1 MSKIKLLAFDADDTL
16 WHHESYIQDAWDA
29 MHKLMQ
35 NYGHFPEAANLAN
48 ARHIDNL
55 KLWGFGVKSIT
66 LSMIEAAIAMTQ
78 GRISSQDV
86 QAIIDIGK
94 RLYMHPIILLD
105 HVKETLDAT
114 CGTYP
119 LMVITKGDL
128 WAQEV
133 KLQQSGLMDYFKSVH
148 VVSDKD
154 IPTYQRIF
162 NDHKISPRDVVMV
175 GNSVKSDILP
185 LIALGAQAVHI
196 PYYVTWQFERAEVAE
211 NDKERFV
218 MLPSMRNLPALLS
231 AYEASEA
238 RSLVDVMQNHFVE
251 S

>member
-16 WHHESYIQDAWDA
+16 WHHENYVQDAWEA

-35 NYGHFPEAANLAN
+35 KYGHFPEANALAN

-78 GRISSQDV
+78 GRISGDDIQT
-86 QAIIDIGK
+86 IIDIGK
-94 RLYMHPIILLD
+94 RLYLHPIILLD
-105 HVKETLDAT
+105 HVAETLET
-114 CGTYP
+114 LYKSYP

-133 KLQQSGLMDYFKSVH
+133 KLQQSGLEKYFSQVE

-154 IPTYQRIF
+154 INTYQRIF
-162 NDHKISPRDVVMV
+162 QQHKVDPRDVVMI

-185 LIALGAQAVHI
+185 PISLGAQAIHV
-196 PYYVTWQFERAEVAE
+196 PYYVTWQFEKAEVAE
-211 NDKERFV
+211 NEQKRF
-218 MLPSMRNLPALLS
+218 MLLPSMRELPDVIAR
-231 AYEASEA
+231 YEASDA
-238 RSLVDVMQNHFVE
+238 RLLVDMKPLYSVE
-251 S
+251 K

>member
-1 MSKIKLLAFDADDTL
+1 MTKIKLLAFDADDTL
-16 WHHESYIQDAWDA
+16 WHHESYVQDAWEA

-35 NYGHFPEAANLAN
+35 KYGHFPEASNLAN

-78 GRISSQDV
+78 GRISGQDV

-105 HVKETLDAT
+105 HVAETLET
-114 CGTYP
+114 MSKIYP
-119 LMVITKGDL
+119 LMLITKGDL

-133 KLQQSGLMDYFKSVH
+133 KLQQSGLAQYFKHVH

-154 IPTYQRIF
+154 IPTYQHIF
-162 NDHKISPRDVVMV
+162 QDRNIDPRDVVMV

-185 LIALGAQAVHI
+185 LIAVGAQAIHI

-218 MLPSMRNLPALLS
+218 LLPSMRNLPDLL
-231 AYEASEA
+231 AYYES
-238 RSLVDVMQNHFVE
+238 SSDHTLVDAMHHHSVD